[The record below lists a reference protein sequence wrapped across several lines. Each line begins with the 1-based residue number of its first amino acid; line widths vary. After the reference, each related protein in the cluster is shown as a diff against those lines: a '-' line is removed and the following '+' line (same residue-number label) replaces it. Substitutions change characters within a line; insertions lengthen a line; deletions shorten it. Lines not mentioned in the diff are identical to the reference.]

1 MRSLLVA
8 AAVAATVTNAYAFQ
22 WEPVSLFPST
32 SMEVTSLYGAENV
45 SFQCYGVDGVA
56 ITDVMPVW
64 MDDEGNEFKAV
75 SGIQD
80 DFNPNL
86 FNYQFNSSEFKDN
99 GEYILLFP
107 EGMLVNAAG
116 EKSDKVENYYTF
128 EIPELAPAMF
138 DDFEILSVEPDLNQ
152 PQAIWTDQ
160 VLTVNTNHNEAIGVT
175 NLSIIDTN
183 TGEYVVSSSNFS
195 TGRTLGDSSPIVWEV
210 ANTYKFFEG
219 HTYKAELTFY
229 NGKNEYSE
237 DGVPT
242 KVVARASYE
251 FTGRVEGFKYSQ
263 IRLESVEPVPMS
275 VVISEPSQAVFTYT
289 FSGPVN
295 VYKASTPLGQG
306 GENVYPASCLSS
318 NEDKTVW
325 TLDLSEDSYIKSI
338 DAVLTIYI
346 YARDLDGFQLQGDW
360 GEENESC
367 FVREWECDLGGFP
380 IVLVSPADGATVDSL
395 AEVVVKAE
403 NGSPMSWSWMGMVR
417 VLDQLGDELGTLV
430 FDESALGEDSA
441 LEEFRFTKMMDASWN
456 IVSLDELIAGS
467 YTVYFEPGCFN
478 MGDQFESKRSR
489 SLSSSFTVAG
499 VGADPQEALKYA
511 SVTPESGSTV
521 EVIDEILLVYAEPV
535 VCDDFEIYVLGADQS
550 VAATGICRTDF
561 MDNTMIVVQ
570 LNEPITKAGS
580 YNVVIPAHNIIN
592 GDYFE
597 SDGKEGLCNPEYHL
611 LYTIE
616 GNDDPV
622 VDPAEQEVFNY
633 TEVSP
638 ADGSVVNE
646 LSSIS
651 LWFPDV
657 VMTMDDIAYVYK
669 ADALESDPVSTASV
683 NWTMTDDLLINVDL
697 KTPVLEA
704 GDYVVVI
711 PARTISNLEY
721 ADSDGK
727 NGICNPE
734 IRLSYTVDPTSTA
747 VEAVSVAAA
756 VDVYDVHGRLVLHN
770 ASAADVKTLTKGIYV
785 VGGRKVVVK

>member
-8 AAVAATVTNAYAFQ
+8 AAVAATVTNASAFQ

-32 SMEVTSLYGAENV
+32 TKEVTALYDAENV

-64 MDDEGNEFKAV
+64 MDDNGNEFKAV

-80 DFNPNL
+80 DFNPNQ
-86 FNYQFNSSEFKDN
+86 FNYQFNSSDFKGN

-138 DDFEILSVEPDLNQ
+138 EDFEVLSVEPDLNQ

-175 NLSIIDTN
+175 TLSIIDTN
-183 TGEYVVSSSNFS
+183 NGEYVVSSSSFS
-195 TGRTLGDSSPIVWEV
+195 TGRKLGDSSPIVWEI

-219 HTYKAELTFY
+219 HTYKAEFVFY
-229 NGKNEYSE
+229 NGENEYSE

-251 FTGRVEGFKYSQ
+251 FTGRVEGFKYSD
-263 IRLESVEPVPMS
+263 ITLENIEPAPFS

-289 FSGPVN
+289 FSGPVD

-325 TLDLSEDSYIKSI
+325 TLDLSDDSYIMGV
-338 DAVLTIYI
+338 DAALTIYI
-346 YARDLDGFQLQGDW
+346 YARDLDGFQLKGDW
-360 GEENESC
+360 GEESGSC
-367 FVREWECDLGGFP
+367 FISEWQCDLGGFP
-380 IVLVSPADGATVDSL
+380 IVLVSPADGATVDSV

-403 NGSPMSWSWMGMVR
+403 SGSPMSWSWMGEVR

-456 IVSLDELIAGS
+456 IVSLDELVAGS
-467 YTVYFEPGCFN
+467 YTVYFDPGCFN

-499 VGADPQEALKYA
+499 AAADPQEALQYA
-511 SVTPESGSTV
+511 SVDPESGSVVDSLET
-521 EVIDEILLVYAEPV
+521 IILVYGEPV
-535 VCDDFEIYVLGADQS
+535 VCDDFEVYVLSADQS

-561 MDNTMIVVQ
+561 MENTMIVVE
-570 LNEPITKAGS
+570 LNEPITKAGR
-580 YNVVIPAHNIIN
+580 YNVVIPAHQIIN
-592 GDYFE
+592 GDYYE
-597 SDGKEGLCNPEYHL
+597 SEGKEGLCNPEYHL

-616 GNDDPV
+616 GNNDPV
-622 VDPAEQEVFNY
+622 IDPAEQEVFIY
-633 TEVSP
+633 DRVSP
-638 ADGSVVNE
+638 ESGSTVK
-646 LSSIS
+646 S
-651 LWFPDV
+651 LEKINLWYPDIV
-657 VMTMDDIAYVYK
+657 DTMGKDAIIYNK
-669 ADALESDPVSTASV
+669 ADHSLVTTAQV
-683 NWTMTDDLLINVDL
+683 LYDWDDLYMINVNLEDAV
-697 KTPVLEA
+697 TEA
-704 GDYVVVI
+704 GEYEVVI
-711 PARTISNLEY
+711 PARAICTSEFFE
-721 ADSDGK
+721 SDGRK
-727 NGICNPE
+727 GICNPE
-734 IRLSYTVDPTSTA
+734 ISLSYTVDPDATA
-747 VEAVSVAAA
+747 VEAVSAGAEVN
-756 VDVYDVHGRLVLHN
+756 VYDVQGRLVLRN
-770 ASAADVKTLTKGIYV
+770 ASSADIKTLAKGIYV